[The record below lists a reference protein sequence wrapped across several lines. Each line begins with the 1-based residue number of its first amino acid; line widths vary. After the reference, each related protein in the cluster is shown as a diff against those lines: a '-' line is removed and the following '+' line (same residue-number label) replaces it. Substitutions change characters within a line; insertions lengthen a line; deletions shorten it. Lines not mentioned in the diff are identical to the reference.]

1 MCGNISFLR
10 DCTMVIFVLDFAV
23 DVPAFTLRVVEV
35 FGEDV
40 VPLLVRLVRF
50 WEVVFAFVVWVFR
63 VDDSFDFFPD
73 LVVDVNPFRLF
84 FRAFAVV
91 DFFICHW

>member
-1 MCGNISFLR
+1 
-10 DCTMVIFVLDFAV
+10 MVIFVLDFAV

-50 WEVVFAFVVWVFR
+50 WEVVFAFVVWVFAF
-63 VDDSFDFFPD
+63 DDPFDFTLD
-73 LVVDVNPFRLF
+73 LFVDVNPFRLSF
-84 FRAFAVV
+84 SAFAVV

>member
-1 MCGNISFLR
+1 
-10 DCTMVIFVLDFAV
+10 MVIFVLDFAV
-23 DVPAFTLRVVEV
+23 DVPAFALRGVVVVVRFLCVVFVVLLVEV
-35 FGEDV
+35 V
-40 VPLLVRLVRF
+40 VP
-50 WEVVFAFVVWVFR
+50 EVVRVFR

-91 DFFICHW
+91 DFFICHG